1 MRVLIPGAVSVDIVN
16 RRSGELIMPSEKIDE
31 RGFFVAVLPDDA
43 PDYAL
48 SIRYG
53 HNENISYNHGVEGET
68 DDEEV
73 LFNREYTSKA
83 LLASLFLSN
92 GTPML
97 LAGDEFGNSQQ
108 GNNNSYCQDNPITWL
123 DWQNESHVLQSYTQ
137 ELIRVRSQIKLLT
150 DDCWWE
156 KERMQ
161 WLNADSSP
169 MTEYCWHNRGSKAI
183 QIVLDDEWLLL
194 VNAKR
199 SRQLFNLPQ
208 GNWEISCVPS
218 EKLNYEEPGKCV
230 VEHMGIWIL
239 HKIK

>member
-1 MRVLIPGAVSVDIVN
+1 MVSYNEKHNEANGENN
-16 RRSGELIMPSEKIDE
+16 RD
-31 RGFFVAVLPDDA
+31 
-43 PDYAL
+43 
-48 SIRYG
+48 G

-73 LFNREYTSKA
+73 LLNREYTSKA

-123 DWQNESHVLQSYTQ
+123 DWQNESHVLQNYTQ

-156 KERMQ
+156 KERVQ

-169 MTEYCWHNRGSKAI
+169 MTGYCWHNRGSKAI

-208 GNWEISCVPS
+208 GNWKISCVPS
-218 EKLNYEEPGKCV
+218 EKFNYEESGKCV

-239 HKIK
+239 HKTN

>member
-1 MRVLIPGAVSVDIVN
+1 VN
-16 RRSGELIMPSEKIDE
+16 L
-31 RGFFVAVLPDDA
+31 
-43 PDYAL
+43 
-48 SIRYG
+48 
-53 HNENISYNHGVEGET
+53 
-68 DDEEV
+68 EV
-73 LFNREYTSKA
+73 LLNREYTSKA

-123 DWQNESHVLQSYTQ
+123 DWQNESHVLQNYTQ

-156 KERMQ
+156 KERVQ

-183 QIVLDDEWLLL
+183 QIILDDEWLLL

-208 GNWEISCVPS
+208 GKWEISCVPS
-218 EKLNYEEPGKCV
+218 EKFNYEEAGKCV

-239 HKIK
+239 HKTN